1 MKNTDAK
8 MEKLIS
14 NSTKFTRKHDYFT
27 GLKVSEYIYL
37 TQDMSGKDSLWD
49 AIGNAYD
56 IGFRR
61 GYNRAKKDQ
70 AEKDQARN

>member
-1 MKNTDAK
+1 MKNEDAK

-14 NSTKFTRKHDYFT
+14 NSKEFTRKHDYFT

-37 TQDMSGKDSLWD
+37 TQGMIGNDALWD
-49 AIGNAYD
+49 ALIHAYD

-61 GYNRAKKDQ
+61 GYNWAKKDQ
-70 AEKDQARN
+70 ARS

>member
-14 NSTKFTRKHDYFT
+14 NSKEFTRKHDYF
-27 GLKVSEYIYL
+27 GGMKISEYVYL
-37 TQDMSGKDSLWD
+37 TQDILDNDSLFE

-61 GYNRAKKDQ
+61 GYNRAKKE
-70 AEKDQARN
+70 AES